1 MDSEGSV
8 LQEKPHLPVI
18 VWCRQHKNAGRG
30 TGRRTEPALAA
41 LTLTAGGRDQSAPCD
56 AGWGQ
61 RHRGSGG
68 DCVLRALLCFCVLV
82 KRKFSFSSTLSGDT
96 HKH

>member
-30 TGRRTEPALAA
+30 TGRRTELPLDA
-41 LTLTAGGRDQSAPCD
+41 LTLTVGGCDQSAPCY
-56 AGWGQ
+56 AGLGQ
-61 RHRGSGG
+61 WKRGVGAIVKCG
-68 DCVLRALLCFCVLV
+68 LYCVSVCW
-82 KRKFSFSSTLSGDT
+82 
-96 HKH
+96 

>member
-30 TGRRTEPALAA
+30 TGRRTEPTLAA
-41 LTLTAGGRDQSAPCD
+41 LTLTAGGARPISAVRRWLGAEAQGEWGRLCS
-56 AGWGQ
+56 AG
-61 RHRGSGG
+61 SI
-68 DCVLRALLCFCVLV
+68 VFLCIGEEKV
-82 KRKFSFSSTLSGDT
+82 
-96 HKH
+96 